1 MKKNGFE
8 HRQRSVYASLNPMTR
23 AEVLV
28 LIDSMVEKNAVV
40 K

>member
-8 HRQRSVYASLNPMTR
+8 HRLRSVYASLNPMTR

-28 LIDSMVEKNAVV
+28 LIDSMEKNAVV